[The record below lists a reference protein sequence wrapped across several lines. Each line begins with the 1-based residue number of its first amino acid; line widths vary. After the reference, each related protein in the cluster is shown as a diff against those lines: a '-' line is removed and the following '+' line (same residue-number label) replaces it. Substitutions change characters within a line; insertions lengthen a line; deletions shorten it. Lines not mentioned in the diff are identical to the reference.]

1 MLVHAFLI
9 KYAEI
14 ALKGKNR
21 YRFEDALVHQMEI
34 ALSKIEG
41 EFEVKKE
48 QGRVYVFCPENYD
61 YDEAVDALQ
70 HVFGIVGICPV
81 MIYEEQGFEKLA
93 EDVVGYMKQWQFSL
107 GMKQRLGIAI
117 ALLNSPQLLILDE
130 PPNGARTPPWSSPR
144 T

>member
-48 QGRVYVFCPENYD
+48 QGRVMYS
-61 YDEAVDALQ
+61 ARKT
-70 HVFGIVGICPV
+70 
-81 MIYEEQGFEKLA
+81 MITMKL
-93 EDVVGYMKQWQFSL
+93 
-107 GMKQRLGIAI
+107 
-117 ALLNSPQLLILDE
+117 
-130 PPNGARTPPWSSPR
+130 
-144 T
+144 

>member
-41 EFEVKKE
+41 DFEVKKDKDGNWKLSSLSNE
-48 QGRVYVFCPENYD
+48 AIKKIQGMY
-61 YDEAVDALQ
+61 
-70 HVFGIVGICPV
+70 
-81 MIYEEQGFEKLA
+81 
-93 EDVVGYMKQWQFSL
+93 
-107 GMKQRLGIAI
+107 
-117 ALLNSPQLLILDE
+117 
-130 PPNGARTPPWSSPR
+130 
-144 T
+144 

>member
-41 EFEVKKE
+41 DFEVRAGK
-48 QGRVYVFCPENYD
+48 
-61 YDEAVDALQ
+61 
-70 HVFGIVGICPV
+70 
-81 MIYEEQGFEKLA
+81 
-93 EDVVGYMKQWQFSL
+93 SL
-107 GMKQRLGIAI
+107 C
-117 ALLNSPQLLILDE
+117 ILPGE
-130 PPNGARTPPWSSPR
+130 L
-144 T
+144 

>member
-41 EFEVKKE
+41 DFEVKKE
-48 QGRVYVFCPENYD
+48 
-61 YDEAVDALQ
+61 
-70 HVFGIVGICPV
+70 PV
-81 MIYEEQGFEKLA
+81 SYTHLTLPTIYS
-93 EDVVGYMKQWQFSL
+93 V
-107 GMKQRLGIAI
+107 
-117 ALLNSPQLLILDE
+117 
-130 PPNGARTPPWSSPR
+130 
-144 T
+144 